1 MKLLRLM
8 FIALLPACAASTEA
22 DANEPVQESWVS
34 GSESC
39 DAGPGEYETACF
51 DEGIGACCLTASI
64 PHEYEMLEA
73 QKNGDLETAARRE
86 QKLRN
91 TLEAGCEGDHEPSC
105 AALDQ
110 LDSMAK

>member
-1 MKLLRLM
+1 MKLLRLV

-22 DANEPVQESWVS
+22 DATEPVQESWVS

-51 DEGIGACCLTASI
+51 DEGIGACCYTAAI

-73 QKNGDLETAARRE
+73 EKNGDPETAASQK
-86 QKLRN
+86 QKLRAA
-91 TLEAGCEGDHEPSC
+91 LSAGCEGDHEPSC
-105 AALDQ
+105 AELDR
-110 LDSMAK
+110 LDSDAK